1 MRGHG
6 QSTHSLPCSLC
17 RSGRR
22 LSSTGSRSAG
32 VIVACGADLIVLE
45 PARMLTLSKPQS
57 IDASLEE
64 TYRYLLNSFEPI
76 CGFPLQLKR
85 GQLAAAEAERKPRP
99 CVVASAALLWG
110 ADDPGGMD
118 IPVVHFVYFTYLRL
132 GVREAV
138 RVSSCNDSIA
148 VGFYLLLAFGVLIV
162 LAGPDQE
169 HVARTGNQP
178 CGRPPGPAG

>member
-76 CGFPLQLKR
+76 CGVPSSTQAGPTRISR
-85 GQLAAAEAERKPRP
+85 GRAQAEALCCRFRGSTLGCRRSGRNGHTGCAFRLFHIP
-99 CVVASAALLWG
+99 AAGRSQSSSRFLLQRQYCCRVLP
-110 ADDPGGMD
+110 AA
-118 IPVVHFVYFTYLRL
+118 
-132 GVREAV
+132 GVR
-138 RVSSCNDSIA
+138 S
-148 VGFYLLLAFGVLIV
+148 
-162 LAGPDQE
+162 PDRSG
-169 HVARTGNQP
+169 RT
-178 CGRPPGPAG
+178 